1 MLPFLP
7 VAVALA
13 LTTPRGAY
21 AFTWPV
27 LIGSLAWIAAAAGG
41 VKPATWAF
49 DLVPLVAAL
58 PLIALLVPFLPG
70 TIMAD
75 GMKSVAIL
83 AAVEALILGVLL
95 PVVDGVF
102 KRERVRV

>member
-1 MLPFLP
+1 
-7 VAVALA
+7 VALA
-13 LTTPRGAY
+13 LTMPRAAY
-21 AFTWPV
+21 AFSWPV

-41 VKPATWAF
+41 IKPAAWAF
-49 DLVPLVAAL
+49 ELALLVTAL

-70 TIMAD
+70 IIMAD
-75 GMKSVAIL
+75 GMKSVAVL

-102 KRERVRV
+102 RHRQVRV